1 MKTSRINMLQ
11 HSLIAGAIALGISAC
26 GGAEKSDQAA
36 KQTDTTSHPGVYIPP
51 QTPHYDGTPYWLV
64 QSKNWPAFQ
73 EWAIGPDGEYVHD
86 SLRIRLTGNVIQSF
100 VSGPKSKDHPIMCW
114 FELTAR
120 PVPRRLVGY
129 ALNIDSVVF
138 YDPVKKITLPALPM
152 LSSER
157 HTESGVV
164 RTRFTNNL
172 ARMHTPDLVENQFL
186 EPHIYIGGVDK
197 KQIKVSLQPIPVT
210 FLREVAPTEVPTDS
224 LKWGPS

>member
-1 MKTSRINMLQ
+1 MKTDQAIRPLNL
-11 HSLIAGAIALGISAC
+11 LLAGILALGITAC
-26 GGAEKSDQAA
+26 GNEEKSAQVA
-36 KQTDTTSHPGVYIPP
+36 KQADTSAHPGVYIPP
-51 QTPHYDGTPYWLV
+51 QPKHYDGTPYWLE
-64 QSKNWPAFQ
+64 QSKNWPTLQ
-73 EWAIGPDGEYVHD
+73 EWTVGPDGEYAHD

-100 VSGPKSKDHPIMCW
+100 VSGPKSKEHPIMCW

-157 HTESGVV
+157 HTENGVV

-172 ARMHTPDLVENQFL
+172 ARIYTPDLVENQLL
-186 EPHIYIGGVDK
+186 EPRVYIGGVDK
-197 KQIKVSLQPIPVT
+197 KHIKVLLPPTTIT
-210 FLREVAPTEVPTDS
+210 FLREIAPEEIPTDS